1 MKPAMVRD
9 VVCGMELREGAARE
23 FLHYEGREFYFC
35 SAGCRSEFERHPED
49 YAQVAQSEDG
59 AKDDV

>member
-1 MKPAMVRD
+1 MNRDAAAD

-23 FLHYEGREFYFC
+23 FLLYEGREFYFC
-35 SAGCRSEFERHPED
+35 SVGCRSEFERHPED